1 MSRPPM
7 SLWFRVQEFV
17 VEIGLRL
24 VKLVVATI
32 LGLFVYWLLTGPM
45 GAPGSAQL
53 ALEAWIAGALI
64 LLILVTGIF

>member
-1 MSRPPM
+1 M
-7 SLWFRVQEFV
+7 SLWFRIQEFV

-24 VKLVVATI
+24 AKLVIATV
-32 LGLFVYWLLTGPM
+32 LGLIVYWLLTGPM

-64 LLILVTGIF
+64 LLILETGIF

>member
-1 MSRPPM
+1 M

-64 LLILVTGIF
+64 LLILETGIF

>member
-1 MSRPPM
+1 MSV
-7 SLWFRVQEFV
+7 WFRIQEFV

-24 VKLVVATI
+24 AKLVIATVF
-32 LGLFVYWLLTGPM
+32 GLLVYWLLTGPM

-64 LLILVTGIF
+64 LLILETGIF

>member
-1 MSRPPM
+1 M

-24 VKLVVATI
+24 AKLVVAT
-32 LGLFVYWLLTGPM
+32 LFGLIVYWVLTGPM

-64 LLILVTGIF
+64 LLILETGIF